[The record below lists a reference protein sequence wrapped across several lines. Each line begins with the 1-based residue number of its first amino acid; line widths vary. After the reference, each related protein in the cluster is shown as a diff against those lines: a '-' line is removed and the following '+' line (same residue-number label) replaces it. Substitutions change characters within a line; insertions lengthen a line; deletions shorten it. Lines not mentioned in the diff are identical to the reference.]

1 VPVLFIAVGF
11 GVLVVT
17 FFWIAKLWSRWRA
30 TATGPESQ
38 DLYRD
43 SQAPDVSDAEIDSV
57 SEQSSMAAMIQGAN
71 FGLLLGILAC
81 LLFPVLAPMMLIL
94 SGSGSFYSARALWQG
109 ISRYRILPYR
119 ALVGLL
125 LSLTSVGLNFLHLTE
140 GFPASILPPGI
151 WPSWL

>member
-1 VPVLFIAVGF
+1 MPVLFIALGF

-17 FFWIAKLWSRWRA
+17 FVWIANLLSRRRA
-30 TATGPESQ
+30 TASGSVSP
-38 DLYRD
+38 DP
-43 SQAPDVSDAEIDSV
+43 QALHGGAAGSGSV
-57 SEQSSMAAMIQGAN
+57 SEHAPMTAIVHGAN
-71 FGLLLGILAC
+71 FGLLLGILSC

-94 SGSGSFYSARALWQG
+94 SASGFFYSARALWQG
-109 ISRYRILPYR
+109 LSRYRIVVYR

-125 LSLTSVGLNFLHLTE
+125 LSLVSVGLNFLHLTQ